1 MTHLACHGVEPFFEL
16 GIVSRPSVRTA
27 LKQREET
34 LTVAERRVVAVLLAN
49 YPSAALTSISQ
60 LASQAGVSD
69 PTVHRLVL
77 KLGFEGYP
85 EFQRALLAEVDARM
99 NSPLSRLES
108 SAGEPHAEDTLQT
121 MLGSLT
127 LAIGKTAELASRED
141 FERTVSL
148 LADPGRTVLCCGG
161 RASGF
166 FAAWLAVLLSQ
177 VRARARHVEPSLER
191 GSELLADLA
200 PGDVLVV
207 YDYRRYQE
215 SVVHFARAAHDL
227 GAQVVLFTD
236 EWRSP
241 IASFADAV
249 LVSYVQSA
257 SPFDTKVP
265 VIAQTES
272 IVAALVQRAPIEAKA
287 RLKRIEALR
296 TGRVAEGA

>member
-1 MTHLACHGVEPFFEL
+1 MRLL
-16 GIVSRPSVRTA
+16 
-27 LKQREET
+27 LKQRET
-34 LTVAERRVVAVLLAN
+34 TFTVSERRVVAVLLAN

-60 LASQAGVSD
+60 LAGAAQVSD

-108 SAGEPHAEDTLQT
+108 PADESHAEDVQKA

-127 LAIGKTAELASRED
+127 LAIGKTAEQSSRED

-148 LADPGRTVLCCGG
+148 LADLDRTVLCCGG

-166 FAAWLAVLLSQ
+166 IASWLAVLLSQ
-177 VRARARHVEPSLER
+177 VRPHARHVEPSLER
-191 GSELLADLA
+191 GSEALADLT
-200 PGDVLVV
+200 PGDVVVV

-215 SVVHFARAAHDL
+215 SVVQFAREAHDL
-227 GAQVVLFTD
+227 GARVVLLTD

-241 IASFADAV
+241 IAAFADAV
-249 LVSYVQSA
+249 LVSFVQNG

-265 VIAQTES
+265 AVAQTES
-272 IVAALVQRAPIEAKA
+272 IVAALVQRMPAEAKD
-287 RLKRIEALR
+287 RLTRIEALR
-296 TGRVAEGA
+296 AGRIAQST

>member
-1 MTHLACHGVEPFFEL
+1 
-16 GIVSRPSVRTA
+16 VRIL

-34 LTVAERRVVAVLLAN
+34 FTVSERRVVAVLLAN

-60 LASQAGVSD
+60 LAGQAGVSD

-77 KLGFEGYP
+77 KLGFNGYP
-85 EFQRALLAEVDARM
+85 EFQCALLAEVDARM

-108 SAGEPHAEDTLQT
+108 SAHEPHEQDMQQA

-127 LAIGKTAELASRED
+127 LAIGKTAEQASRDD
-141 FERTVSL
+141 FERIVSL

-177 VRARARHVEPSLER
+177 VRPRARHVEPSLER
-191 GSELLADLA
+191 SSELLADLI
-200 PGDVLVV
+200 PGDVVV
-207 YDYRRYQE
+207 IYDYRRYQE
-215 SVVHFARAAHDL
+215 SVVQFARAAHEL

-241 IASFADAV
+241 IAGFADAA
-249 LVSYVQSA
+249 LISFVQSA

-265 VIAQTES
+265 VIAQTEAV
-272 IVAALVQRAPIEAKA
+272 VAALVQRASLEAKA

-296 TGRVAEGA
+296 AGRVAEDA

>member
-1 MTHLACHGVEPFFEL
+1 MT
-16 GIVSRPSVRTA
+16 RPSVRIL
-27 LKQREET
+27 LKQREDSF
-34 LTVAERRVVAVLLAN
+34 TVAERRVVAVLLAN

-60 LASQAGVSD
+60 LAGAAGVSD

-85 EFQRALLAEVDARM
+85 EFQRALLTEVDARM

-108 SAGEPHAEDTLQT
+108 SADEPHTEDTQQA
-121 MLGSLT
+121 MLGSMT
-127 LAIGKTAELASRED
+127 LAIGKTAEMASRED

-148 LADPGRTVLCCGG
+148 LADQQRTVLCCGG
-161 RASGF
+161 RASEF
-166 FAAWLAVLLSQ
+166 IASWLARLLSQ
-177 VRARARHVEPSLER
+177 LRPRARHVEPSLER
-191 GSELLADLA
+191 GSEALADLA

-215 SVVHFARAAHDL
+215 SVVQFARVAREL
-227 GAQVVLFTD
+227 GAHVVLFTD

-249 LVSYVQSA
+249 LVSFGQAA

-265 VIAQTES
+265 VLAQTEAL
-272 IVAALVQRAPIEAKA
+272 IAALVQRAPDEAKA

-296 TGRVAEGA
+296 AGRVAEDA

>member
-1 MTHLACHGVEPFFEL
+1 
-16 GIVSRPSVRTA
+16 VRT
-27 LKQREET
+27 LLEQREET
-34 LTVAERRVVAVLLAN
+34 FTVSERRVVGVLLAN

-60 LASQAGVSD
+60 LAGSAGVSD

-99 NSPLSRLES
+99 NSPLSRLEA
-108 SAGEPHAEDTLQT
+108 SAAEPHAQDMQQA

-127 LAIGKTAELASRED
+127 LAIGNTAEQASRED
-141 FERTVSL
+141 FEAVVSL
-148 LADPGRTVLCCGG
+148 LADPRRIVFSCGG
-161 RASGF
+161 RASSF
-166 FAAWLAVLLSQ
+166 IASWLVTLLSQ
-177 VRARARHVEPSLER
+177 LRSHTRHIEPSLER
-191 GSELLADLA
+191 GSEALADLE

-215 SVVHFARAAHDL
+215 SVVQFARAAKTL

-241 IASFADAV
+241 ISSFADAV
-249 LVSYVQSA
+249 LVSLVQSA

-265 VIAQTES
+265 ALAQTES
-272 IVAALVQRAPIEAKA
+272 IVAALVHRLPDEATA

-296 TGRVAEGA
+296 AGRVADDA

>member
-1 MTHLACHGVEPFFEL
+1 LIEPNN
-16 GIVSRPSVRTA
+16 VAPPSSVRA
-27 LKQREET
+27 LLKQREASVT
-34 LTVAERRVVAVLLAN
+34 TSERRVIAVLLAN

-60 LASQAGVSD
+60 LATAAEVSD

-85 EFQRALLAEVDARM
+85 EFQRALLAEIDVRM

-108 SAGEPHAEDTLQT
+108 SADQPHAEDTQQA

-127 LAIGKTAELASRED
+127 LAIGKTAELSSRDD

-148 LADPGRTVLCCGG
+148 LADPQRTVLCCGG

-166 FAAWLAVLLSQ
+166 IAGWLAVLLSQ
-177 VRARARHVEPSLER
+177 VRPRTRHVEPSLER
-191 GSELLADLA
+191 GSEALADLV

-215 SVVHFARAAHDL
+215 TVVQFARAAHEL
-227 GAQVVLFTD
+227 GAHVVLFTD

-241 IASFADAV
+241 IASFAEAV
-249 LVSYVQSA
+249 HVSFVQSA

-265 VIAQTES
+265 VVAQTEAL
-272 IVAALVQRAPIEAKA
+272 VAALVQHSSVEAKT
-287 RLKRIEALR
+287 RLTRIEALR
-296 TGRVAEGA
+296 AGRVAEDA

>member
-1 MTHLACHGVEPFFEL
+1 MEDFIERGAVT
-16 GIVSRPSVRTA
+16 RQTVRVA
-27 LKQREET
+27 LKQREASF
-34 LTVAERRVVAVLLAN
+34 TVSERRVVAVLLAN

-60 LASQAGVSD
+60 LAGQAGVSD

-108 SAGEPHAEDTLQT
+108 SADEPHAEDTQQT
-121 MLGSLT
+121 MLHSLT
-127 LAIGKTAELASRED
+127 LAIGKTAEQASRED
-141 FERTVSL
+141 FERAVSL
-148 LADPGRTVLCCGG
+148 LADQQRTVLCCGG

-177 VRARARHVEPSLER
+177 VRPRARHVEPSLER

-200 PGDVLVV
+200 PGDVLAV

-215 SVVHFARAAHDL
+215 SVVEFARAAHAL

-241 IASFADAV
+241 IAGFANAV
-249 LVSYVQSA
+249 LVSCVQSS

-265 VIAQTES
+265 VIAQTEA
-272 IVAALVQRAPIEAKA
+272 IVASIVQRAPVEAKA

-296 TGRVAEGA
+296 AGHVAEDA

>member
-1 MTHLACHGVEPFFEL
+1 ML
-16 GIVSRPSVRTA
+16 
-27 LKQREET
+27 LKQRDAT
-34 LTVAERRVVAVLLAN
+34 FTVSERRVVAVLLAN

-60 LASQAGVSD
+60 LAGAAGVSD

-108 SAGEPHAEDTLQT
+108 SADERHDQDVQQA

-127 LAIGKTAELASRED
+127 LAIGKTAEHASCDD
-141 FERTVSL
+141 FERTVSWL
-148 LADPGRTVLCCGG
+148 TDCGRTVLCCGG

-166 FAAWLAVLLSQ
+166 IAAWLAVLLSQ
-177 VRARARHVEPSLER
+177 VRPHARHVEPSLER
-191 GSELLADLA
+191 GSEALADLA
-200 PGDVLVV
+200 PGDVVVV

-215 SVVHFARAAHDL
+215 SVVQFAREAHDL
-227 GAQVVLFTD
+227 GARIVLFTD

-241 IASFADAV
+241 IAAFADAV

-265 VIAQTES
+265 VVAQTES
-272 IVAALVQRAPIEAKA
+272 IVAALVARMPAEAMD

-296 TGRVAEGA
+296 AGRIAEGTGAQGA

>member
-1 MTHLACHGVEPFFEL
+1 ML
-16 GIVSRPSVRTA
+16 
-27 LKQREET
+27 LKQREASVT
-34 LTVAERRVVAVLLAN
+34 TSERRVIAVLLAN

-60 LASQAGVSD
+60 WATAAGVSD

-77 KLGFEGYP
+77 KLGFDGYP

-108 SAGEPHAEDTLQT
+108 SADQSHLEDIQHT

-127 LAIGKTAELASRED
+127 LAIGKTAELALGEE

-148 LADPGRTVLCCGG
+148 LADPQRTVLCCGG

-166 FAAWLAVLLSQ
+166 IAGWLAVLLSQ
-177 VRARARHVEPSLER
+177 IRPRTRHVEPSLER
-191 GSELLADLA
+191 GSEALADLVA
-200 PGDVLVV
+200 GDVLVV

-215 SVVHFARAAHDL
+215 SVVQFARAAREL
-227 GAQVVLFTD
+227 GAHVVLFTD

-249 LVSYVQSA
+249 LVSFVQNA

-265 VIAQTES
+265 VVAQTEAL
-272 IVAALVQRAPIEAKA
+272 VAALVQRASFDAKS

-296 TGRVAEGA
+296 AGRVAEDA

>member
-1 MTHLACHGVEPFFEL
+1 MSL
-16 GIVSRPSVRTA
+16 PSVRT
-27 LKQREET
+27 LLEQREASVT
-34 LTVAERRVVAVLLAN
+34 TAERRVIAVLLAN

-60 LASQAGVSD
+60 LATAAGVSD

-85 EFQRALLAEVDARM
+85 EFQRALLAEVDVRM

-108 SAGEPHAEDTLQT
+108 SAHQPHPEDTQRA

-127 LAIGKTAELASRED
+127 LAIGKTAELSLRED

-148 LADPGRTVLCCGG
+148 LADPQRTVLCCGG

-166 FAAWLAVLLSQ
+166 IAGWLAVLLSQ
-177 VRARARHVEPSLER
+177 VRSHTRHVEPSLER
-191 GSELLADLA
+191 GSEALADLV

-215 SVVHFARAAHDL
+215 SVVQFARAAREL
-227 GAQVVLFTD
+227 GAHVVLFTD

-249 LVSYVQSA
+249 HVSFVQNA

-265 VIAQTES
+265 VVAQTEAL
-272 IVAALVQRAPIEAKA
+272 VAALVQRASSDATS

-296 TGRVAEGA
+296 AGRVVEDA